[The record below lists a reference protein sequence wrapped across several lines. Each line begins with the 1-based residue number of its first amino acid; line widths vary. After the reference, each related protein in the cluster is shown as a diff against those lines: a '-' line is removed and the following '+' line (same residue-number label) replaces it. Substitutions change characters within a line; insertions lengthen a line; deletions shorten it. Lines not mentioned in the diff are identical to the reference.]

1 MRFRAALLAAT
12 LFAAPA
18 LADEPV
24 ILRDA
29 ITVEGD
35 MVTLGDLFG
44 IEGEAA
50 DTPIT
55 RAPQPGQRGS
65 IDPGYVQE
73 MAARHG
79 YEWANASHVRRIA
92 VTRESRVIGMDLVT
106 ELVAAELYAR
116 TGDEYEVQFSGTQSF
131 HAPAGATGLPDI
143 ANLQHNTSSGLFT
156 AEIVTHEGGQPVRVT
171 GRAYATTLVPVLTR
185 HISAGEVIEPADID
199 WLPVRADR
207 IRADAVMDAGAME
220 NMAARRALRPGE
232 PVRGYDLQAPVVVA
246 RGEIVAL
253 VFTVPGMTLT
263 ARARALENAGADEIA
278 RFVNLQS
285 NRTVEAMVEG
295 PGRARVVS
303 GGTAS

>member
-1 MRFRAALLAAT
+1 MHIKATLLAAT

-18 LADEPV
+18 FGDEPV

-29 ITVEGD
+29 IMVDGD

-79 YEWANASHVRRIA
+79 YEWANASHVRRIS
-92 VTRESRVIGMDLVT
+92 VTRESRMIGMDLVT

-116 TGDEYEVQFSGTQSF
+116 TGDEFEVQFSGTQSF
-131 HAPAGATGLPDI
+131 HAPAGATGLPEI

-156 AEIVTHEGGQPVRVT
+156 AEIVAHEGGQPIRVT

-185 HISAGEVIEPADID
+185 HISAGEVIEAADID

-232 PVRGYDLQAPVVVA
+232 PVRGYDLQTPVVIA

>member
-1 MRFRAALLAAT
+1 MRIKAALLAAT

-29 ITVEGD
+29 ITVDGD

-50 DTPIT
+50 STPIT

-79 YEWANASHVRRIA
+79 YEWGNASGVRRIS
-92 VTRESRVIGMDLVT
+92 VTRESRMIGMDLVT
-106 ELVAAELYAR
+106 ELVAAELHAR

-131 HAPAGATGLPDI
+131 HAPAGATGLPEI
-143 ANLQHNTSSGLFT
+143 ANFQHNTSSGLFT

-171 GRAYATTLVPVLTR
+171 GRAYATALVPVLTR

-232 PVRGYDLQAPVVVA
+232 PVRGYDLQTPVIVA

>member
-1 MRFRAALLAAT
+1 MRIKAALLAAT

-18 LADEPV
+18 FADEPV

-50 DTPIT
+50 GTPIT

-79 YEWANASHVRRIA
+79 YEWANAGHVRRIS
-92 VTRESRVIGMDLVT
+92 VTRESRMIGMDLVT

-116 TGDEYEVQFSGTQSF
+116 SGDEFEVQFSGTQSF
-131 HAPAGATGLPDI
+131 HAPAGATGLPEI
-143 ANLQHNTSSGLFT
+143 ANLQHNSSSGLFT
-156 AEIVTHEGGQPVRVT
+156 AEIVTHEGGQPIRVT

-185 HISAGEVIEPADID
+185 HISAGEVIEPSDID
-199 WLPVRADR
+199 WQPVRADR
-207 IRADAVMDAGAME
+207 IRADAVMDARAME

>member
-1 MRFRAALLAAT
+1 MSFRAALLAAT
-12 LFAAPA
+12 LLGAPA
-18 LADEPV
+18 FADEPV

-29 ITVEGD
+29 ITVDGD

-65 IDPGYVQE
+65 IDPGYVRD

-79 YEWANASHVRRIA
+79 YEWANASGVRRIS
-92 VTRESRVIGMDLVT
+92 VTRESRMIGMDLVT
-106 ELVAAELYAR
+106 ELVAAELFAR
-116 TGDEYEVQFSGTQSF
+116 TGDEYEVQFSGTQSL
-131 HAPAGATGLPDI
+131 HAPAGATGLPQV

-171 GRAYATTLVPVLTR
+171 GRAYATALVPVLTR

>member
-1 MRFRAALLAAT
+1 MTFKSALLAAALIT
-12 LFAAPA
+12 APA
-18 LADEPV
+18 IADEPV

-29 ITVEGD
+29 ITVEGE
-35 MVTLGDLFG
+35 MVTLRDLFG
-44 IEGEAA
+44 IEGEAG

-55 RAPQPGQRGS
+55 RAPRPGQRGS
-65 IDPGYVQE
+65 IDPGYVQD

-79 YEWANASHVRRIA
+79 YEWANAGHVRRIS

-106 ELVAAELYAR
+106 ELIAGELYAR
-116 TGDEYEVQFSGTQSF
+116 TGEDFDIQFSGTQSF
-131 HAPAGATGLPDI
+131 HAPAGETGLPEV
-143 ANLQHNTSSGLFT
+143 ANFQHNPSSGLFT
-156 AEIVTHEGGQPVRVT
+156 AEIVTHAGGQPVRVT

-185 HISAGEVIEPADID
+185 HVSAGEVIDPSDID
-199 WLPVRADR
+199 WQPIRADR
-207 IRADAVMDAGAME
+207 VRADAVMDAGAME

-232 PVRGYDLQAPVVVA
+232 PVRGYDLQAPVVVE

-295 PGRARVVS
+295 PGLARVVA
-303 GGTAS
+303 GAPAS